1 MKRLT
6 LLVLSIIVA
15 CSLRARA
22 QTIQTT
28 WQQNAFTNA
37 SAAGPSVIFRNVNQ
51 ASHWLSY
58 CETGGPAGFTIQL
71 EQSADGISSWQAIS
85 AVGTA
90 DTLSNGCGLL
100 WAGGY
105 YFAVRA
111 NITLLSGGTNPRVTA
126 TYTAS
131 TAALEAPPNLG
142 QNFSSQVMTYN
153 SIGNCSGGDEPE
165 LFANNGCASGL
176 GVYQVM
182 SAGTVLFPSGKEVFY
197 GATLY
202 NPNSVTVFFG
212 FYDSNVGGSIAT
224 NALIVMAVPAGQSL
238 VMNLPVQGVSVG
250 LLAINCSTSLTSN
263 VDPASNCVFT
273 PFTKP
278 AFSGNGKYNN
288 VPN

>member
-15 CSLRARA
+15 CSLRAPA

-28 WQQNAFTNA
+28 WQQNAFTNV
-37 SAAGPSVIFRNVNQ
+37 STAGPSVIFRNVNQ

-58 CETGGPAGFTIQL
+58 CVSGGPAGFTIQL
-71 EQSADGISSWQAIS
+71 EQSANGTSSWQPIS

-90 DTLSNGCGLL
+90 STLNNGCSLL

-126 TYTAS
+126 TYSAS
-131 TAALEAPPNLG
+131 TAALATPPNYG

-153 SIGNCSGGDEPE
+153 SIGNCSG
-165 LFANNGCASGL
+165 NCASGI
-176 GVYQVM
+176 GVYQTM
-182 SAGTVLFPSGKEVFY
+182 SAGTVVFLSGLHALY

-212 FYDSNVGGSIAT
+212 FYDSNVGGPIAT
-224 NALIVMAVPAGQSL
+224 NASIVMAVPAGQSV

-250 LLAINCSTSLTSN
+250 LLAINCSTSLSSN
-263 VDPASNCVFT
+263 VDPASNCVVT

-278 AFSGNGKYNN
+278 AFLGHGTYSN
-288 VPN
+288 VSN